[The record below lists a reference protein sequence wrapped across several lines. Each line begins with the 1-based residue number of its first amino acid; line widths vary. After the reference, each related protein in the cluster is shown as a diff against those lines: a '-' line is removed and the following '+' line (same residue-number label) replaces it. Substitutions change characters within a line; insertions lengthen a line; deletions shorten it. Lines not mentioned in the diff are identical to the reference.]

1 MHKQL
6 KLLTL
11 KQSLKIYRY
20 GLKKFIQY
28 IKNFYLNKINNI

>member
-6 KLLTL
+6 KLLSL
-11 KQSLKIYRY
+11 KQSLTKYRY

-28 IKNFYLNKINNI
+28 IKNSYLSKINNI